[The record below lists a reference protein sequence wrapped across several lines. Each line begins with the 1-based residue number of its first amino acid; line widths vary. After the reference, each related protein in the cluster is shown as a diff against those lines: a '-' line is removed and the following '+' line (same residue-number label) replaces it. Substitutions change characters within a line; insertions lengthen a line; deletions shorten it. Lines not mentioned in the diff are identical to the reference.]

1 MITRA
6 IFLLVASSVIFL
18 NGCTQ
23 STELET
29 DSPINWV
36 KDFDSAL
43 QKAQAEQKPMFVDFY
58 ATWCGPCKMMDKKT
72 FPDPKVLAELDHWI
86 PVKID
91 VDKNQALAEKYKIQ
105 GIPTTIA
112 FDSKGEMVGMK
123 VGFLSPEQLVSFA
136 DAARK
141 RITSTPT
148 QTNSQPPTAGP

>member
-6 IFLLVASSVIFL
+6 IFLLVAATVIFL

-23 STELET
+23 STESES

-36 KDFDSAL
+36 RDFDSAL
-43 QKAQAEQKPMFVDFY
+43 QQAKAEQKPILVDFY

-72 FPDPKVLAELDHWI
+72 FPDSKVLAELDHWI

-91 VDKNQALAEKYKIQ
+91 VDKHQALAEKYKIQ

-141 RITSTPT
+141 RITSTS
-148 QTNSQPPTAGP
+148 TNIAPPTAAGS